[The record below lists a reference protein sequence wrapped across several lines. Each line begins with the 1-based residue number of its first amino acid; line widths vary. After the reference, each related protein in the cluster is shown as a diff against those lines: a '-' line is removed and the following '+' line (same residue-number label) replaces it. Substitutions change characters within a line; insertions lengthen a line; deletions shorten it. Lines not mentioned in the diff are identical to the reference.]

1 MDNIEQTI
9 INTAKQL
16 FIEKGYTDTSMS
28 DIASRAGINRSTL
41 HYYFRTKDRMFQAVF
56 GSIVSVFFPK
66 ATAIILDSDT
76 PYMERISKILDE
88 YMDFLIQNPS
98 LPKFVCEEINRDVNN
113 LIDSARFIGL
123 DRLMMQ
129 AKDTLVREM
138 EAGNL
143 NKVDPQIVFMTFYSM
158 MLYPFLA
165 KNMLITLFLDKEE
178 NFQPLM
184 QKWKSH
190 IISQMKMMLCPMS

>member
-98 LPKFVCEEINRDVNN
+98 LPKFVCDEINRDVNN

-158 MLYPFLA
+158 MLYPFLT

-184 QKWKSH
+184 QKWKNH
-190 IISQMKMMLCPMS
+190 IIRQMKMMLCPTL

>member
-56 GSIVSVFFPK
+56 GSIVSAFFPK

-76 PYMERISKILDE
+76 PYMERVSKILDE
-88 YMDFLIQNPS
+88 YMDFLIKNPS
-98 LPKFVCEEINRDVNN
+98 LPKFVCEEINRDVDN

-143 NKVDPQIVFMTFYSM
+143 LHRAFRS
-158 MLYPFLA
+158 A
-165 KNMLITLFLDKEE
+165 G
-178 NFQPLM
+178 
-184 QKWKSH
+184 SARH
-190 IISQMKMMLCPMS
+190 SGRMSSSRELT

>member
-98 LPKFVCEEINRDVNN
+98 LPKFVCEEINRDVDN

-129 AKDTLVREM
+129 AKNTLIREM

>member
-56 GSIVSVFFPK
+56 GSIVSAFFPK

-76 PYMERISKILDE
+76 PYMERISRIHGFPHTKSVIAQVR
-88 YMDFLIQNPS
+88 MR
-98 LPKFVCEEINRDVNN
+98 RD
-113 LIDSARFIGL
+113 
-123 DRLMMQ
+123 
-129 AKDTLVREM
+129 
-138 EAGNL
+138 
-143 NKVDPQIVFMTFYSM
+143 
-158 MLYPFLA
+158 
-165 KNMLITLFLDKEE
+165 
-178 NFQPLM
+178 
-184 QKWKSH
+184 
-190 IISQMKMMLCPMS
+190 

>member
-129 AKDTLVREM
+129 AKNTLIREM

>member
-56 GSIVSVFFPK
+56 GSIVSAFFPK

-76 PYMERISKILDE
+76 PYMERVSKILDE
-88 YMDFLIQNPS
+88 YMDFLIKNPS
-98 LPKFVCEEINRDVNN
+98 LPKFVCEEINRDVDN

-158 MLYPFLA
+158 MLYPFLT

-184 QKWKSH
+184 QKWKNH
-190 IISQMKMMLCPMS
+190 IIRQMKMMLCPMS

>member
-56 GSIVSVFFPK
+56 GSIVSAFFPK

-76 PYMERISKILDE
+76 PYMERVSKILDE
-88 YMDFLIQNPS
+88 YMDFLIKNPS
-98 LPKFVCEEINRDVNN
+98 LPKFVCEEINRDVDN

-129 AKDTLVREM
+129 AKNTLIREM

-184 QKWKSH
+184 QKWKNH
-190 IISQMKMMLCPMS
+190 IIRQMKMMLCPTL

>member
-56 GSIVSVFFPK
+56 GSIVSAFFPK

-76 PYMERISKILDE
+76 PYMERVSKILDE
-88 YMDFLIQNPS
+88 YMDFLIKNPS
-98 LPKFVCEEINRDVNN
+98 LPKFVCEEINRDVDN

-129 AKDTLVREM
+129 AKNTLIREM

-158 MLYPFLA
+158 MLYPFLT

-190 IISQMKMMLCPMS
+190 IIRQMKMMLCPTL

>member
-1 MDNIEQTI
+1 MDNIEQII

-56 GSIVSVFFPK
+56 GSIVSAFFPK

-76 PYMERISKILDE
+76 PYMERVSKILDE
-88 YMDFLIQNPS
+88 YMDFLIKNPS
-98 LPKFVCEEINRDVNN
+98 LPKFVCEEINRDVDN

-129 AKDTLVREM
+129 AKNTLIREM

-190 IISQMKMMLCPMS
+190 IISQMKTMLCPMS

>member
-56 GSIVSVFFPK
+56 GSIVSAFFPK

-76 PYMERISKILDE
+76 PYMERVSKILDE
-88 YMDFLIQNPS
+88 YMDFLIKNPS
-98 LPKFVCEEINRDVNN
+98 LPKFVCEEINRDVDN
-113 LIDSARFIGL
+113 LIDSSRFIGL

-129 AKDTLVREM
+129 AKNTLIREM

-184 QKWKSH
+184 QKWKNH
-190 IISQMKMMLCPMS
+190 IIRQMKMMLCPTL

>member
-56 GSIVSVFFPK
+56 GSIVSAFFPK

-76 PYMERISKILDE
+76 PYMERVSKILDE
-88 YMDFLIQNPS
+88 YMDFLIKNPS
-98 LPKFVCEEINRDVNN
+98 LPKFVCEEINRDVDN

-165 KNMLITLFLDKEE
+165 KNMLITLFLGKEE

>member
-158 MLYPFLA
+158 MLYPFLT

-190 IISQMKMMLCPMS
+190 IIRQMKMMLCPTL

>member
-56 GSIVSVFFPK
+56 GSIVSAFFPK

-98 LPKFVCEEINRDVNN
+98 LPKFVCEEINRDVDN

-129 AKDTLVREM
+129 AKNTLIREM

>member
-56 GSIVSVFFPK
+56 GSIVSAFFPK

-88 YMDFLIQNPS
+88 YMDFLIKNPS
-98 LPKFVCEEINRDVNN
+98 LPKFVCEEINRDVDN

-190 IISQMKMMLCPMS
+190 IISQMKMMI

>member
-98 LPKFVCEEINRDVNN
+98 LPKFVCEEINRDVDN

-129 AKDTLVREM
+129 AKNTLIREM

-158 MLYPFLA
+158 MFYPFLA

>member
-56 GSIVSVFFPK
+56 GSIVSAFFPK

-76 PYMERISKILDE
+76 PYMERVSKILDE
-88 YMDFLIQNPS
+88 YMDFLIKNPS
-98 LPKFVCEEINRDVNN
+98 LPKFVCEEINRDVDN

-129 AKDTLVREM
+129 AKETLVREM

-190 IISQMKMMLCPMS
+190 IISQMKTMLCPMS

>member
-1 MDNIEQTI
+1 
-9 INTAKQL
+9 
-16 FIEKGYTDTSMS
+16 
-28 DIASRAGINRSTL
+28 
-41 HYYFRTKDRMFQAVF
+41 
-56 GSIVSVFFPK
+56 
-66 ATAIILDSDT
+66 
-76 PYMERISKILDE
+76 
-88 YMDFLIQNPS
+88 MDFLIQNPS
-98 LPKFVCEEINRDVNN
+98 LPKFVCEEINRDVDN

-129 AKDTLVREM
+129 AKNTLIREM

>member
-56 GSIVSVFFPK
+56 GSIVSAFFPK

-88 YMDFLIQNPS
+88 YMDFLIKNPS
-98 LPKFVCEEINRDVNN
+98 LPKFVCEEINRDVDN